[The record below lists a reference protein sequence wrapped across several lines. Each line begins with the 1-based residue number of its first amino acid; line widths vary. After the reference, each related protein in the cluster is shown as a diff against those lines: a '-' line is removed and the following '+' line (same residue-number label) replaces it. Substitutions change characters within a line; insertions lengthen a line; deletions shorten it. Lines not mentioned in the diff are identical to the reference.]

1 MGGLEKTIGG
11 KKETE
16 ITKIV
21 EEKKKKKKKKN
32 KIQPEKNSIDIVLG
46 RKYTIFPTCG
56 IVCKKKNLFIRFLFK
71 QCGMFKTCD

>member
-21 EEKKKKKKKKN
+21 EEKKEEEEEEKQN
-32 KIQPEKNSIDIVLG
+32 STRKNSIDIVLG

-56 IVCKKKNLFIRFLFK
+56 IVCKKKKSVYPLPL
-71 QCGMFKTCD
+71 